1 VVLVVRKRVGLELE
15 LVEKVREKDF
25 IICANYESTCGSP
38 VQTSSAFF
46 LIFFDDF
53 YSYSYFVKRYSTF

>member
-46 LIFFDDF
+46 FFF
-53 YSYSYFVKRYSTF
+53 LMTSIAIVILYP

>member
-1 VVLVVRKRVGLELE
+1 

-46 LIFFDDF
+46 FFFDDF
-53 YSYSYFVKRYSTF
+53 YSYSYFVSIGKKMAFVKRYSAF